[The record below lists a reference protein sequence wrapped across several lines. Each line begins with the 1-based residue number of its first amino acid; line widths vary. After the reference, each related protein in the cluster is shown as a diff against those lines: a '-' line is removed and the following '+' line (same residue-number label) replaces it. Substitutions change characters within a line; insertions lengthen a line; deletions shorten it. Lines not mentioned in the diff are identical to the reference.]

1 MLNKKSV
8 ELITY
13 FMENK
18 CIGNSKII
26 NSPQTLKLLKYLL
39 FQILKADKYV
49 RQHRLNIQFSEHPI
63 THMSDIPKSRIF
75 VKGATPKKIED
86 YIHSHSIY
94 YLKYQFNVFHRN
106 ICIYFI
112 ISHHP
117 TSIEKKKY
125 DEYVERM
132 YMWLYISNIHS
143 SNICSSTLNIF
154 LYFTQLEKL
163 MPIPHHNEKNHIIL
177 DETNVNTAY
186 TYSCQKNNDIVIF
199 RKEEWFKVFIHE
211 TFHAFGLDFSSV
223 DNTVAVKKIL
233 QLFNANS
240 LVNLFE
246 AYTEFWARIM
256 NILFISYFVV
266 LGTENKSTLPFTS
279 FNKTQ
284 TDKFISHFNTF
295 IYLEQL
301 YSCFQMIKVLDYM
314 SIQYK
319 DLVQFQKESVIKL
332 KYKEKSNVL
341 SYYIITNILMF
352 FYQDFFIWC
361 DRNNKTIFQSGKTA
375 KYQIAFCNFIE
386 SQYKREPF
394 LYFIQ
399 CIQQSMLSLK
409 KSNLIIRNNLRMT
422 ICELG

>member
-1 MLNKKSV
+1 MLIKKSV

-13 FMENK
+13 FMKNK
-18 CIGNSKII
+18 CIGNSKIV
-26 NSPQTLKLLKYLL
+26 NSPPILKLLKYLL
-39 FQILKADKYV
+39 EQILKADKYV
-49 RQHRLNIQFSEHPI
+49 RQHRLTIQFSEYPI
-63 THMSDIPKSRIF
+63 KHMSDIPKSRIF

-86 YIHSHSIY
+86 YIHSHSTY

-132 YMWLYISNIHS
+132 FMWLYILNVHS
-143 SNICSSTLNIF
+143 SNMCSSTLNVF

-163 MPIPHHNEKNHIIL
+163 LPILHHTEDVIL

-186 TYSCQKNNDIVIF
+186 TYSCKKNNDIVIF

-211 TFHAFGLDFSSV
+211 TFHAFGLDFSSE
-223 DNTVAVKKIL
+223 DNSIATKKIL
-233 QLFNANS
+233 HLFNVNS
-240 LVNLFE
+240 LVNVFE
-246 AYTEFWARIM
+246 AYTESWARIM
-256 NILFISYFVV
+256 NILFTSYFIV
-266 LGTENKSTLPFTS
+266 LGTENKSGPFTS
-279 FNKTQ
+279 FDKTQ
-284 TDKFISHFNTF
+284 TDNFISHFNVF

-301 YSCFQMIKVLDYM
+301 YSCFQMIKVLNYM
-314 SIQYK
+314 SIQYE
-319 DLVQFQKESVIKL
+319 DLVHFQRDPKIKL
-332 KYKEKSNVL
+332 KYREKSNVL

-361 DRNNKTIFQSGKTA
+361 NKNNKTIFQSDKTT
-375 KYQIAFCNFIE
+375 KYQILFCDFIE
-386 SQYKREPF
+386 NQYKREKF

-422 ICELG
+422 ICELE